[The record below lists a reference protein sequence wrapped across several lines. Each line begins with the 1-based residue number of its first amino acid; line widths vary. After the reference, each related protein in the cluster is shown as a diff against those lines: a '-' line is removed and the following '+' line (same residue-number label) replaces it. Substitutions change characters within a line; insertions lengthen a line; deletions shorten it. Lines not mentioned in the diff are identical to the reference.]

1 MNEINYLKLEH
12 LIKSHFRKYDFL
24 RVGGNL
30 ILCRVGDFEIYADMN
45 SMIAY
50 VRLPSVVMN
59 RKYYKTKTKAY
70 RLKRKLNNYIKHV
83 IKNKY
88 L

>member
-1 MNEINYLKLEH
+1 MNYLKIEH
-12 LIKSHFRKYDFL
+12 LVKNRFKKYVFTRADKSL
-24 RVGGNL
+24 L
-30 ILCRVGDFEIYADMN
+30 LCQVWQFKVYADMN

-70 RLKRKLNNYIKHV
+70 RLKRKLQHYINRV

-88 L
+88 M